1 MIGASLNCRGV
12 GKKGMS
18 VFLQNIIKSEML
30 DFVGLQETIK
40 KNYSQAFFRKIDPL
54 NQFC

>member
-1 MIGASLNCRGV
+1 
-12 GKKGMS
+12 MS

-30 DFVGLQETIK
+30 DFVGLQEAIK
-40 KNYSQAFFRKIDPL
+40 KDYSQAFFRKIDPL